1 MFNLLTTRILVHLQ
15 FANSICI
22 QLVSISHPLFEE
34 AEQVYFWS
42 QMLMV
47 SSYLW
52 PHQLFVHSSIWDG
65 SEFIPHMSAKMR
77 VHYLL
82 LCLESSLN
90 WQWLGLVIDS
100 WTI

>member
-1 MFNLLTTRILVHLQ
+1 LQ

-47 SSYLW
+47 TSSLW
-52 PHQLFVHSSIWDG
+52 PHQLFVYSSIWDG
-65 SEFIPHMSAKMR
+65 SEFIPNMSAKMR
-77 VHYLL
+77 VHYL